1 MPQLDKLS
9 FAAQYFWLTL
19 FFFGLYFL
27 SVNFFVILVFKNLKL
42 RNIIYKIW
50 YFFLY
55 KFDYIDY
62 NNKHKALINNSFSF
76 AYYALYINFFVLTK
90 INMAFEKTKIIINKM
105 QLLDQTKGF
114 LISTQLNNALAETNP
129 TCLIKGLELDMKK
142 LNIDEI

>member
-9 FAAQYFWLTL
+9 FATQYFWLTL

-27 SVNFFVILVFKNLKL
+27 SINFFVILVFKNLKL

-62 NNKHKALINNSFSF
+62 NNKQKSLINTSFSF
-76 AYYALYINFFVLTK
+76 VYYTIYLNFLTSVK
-90 INMAFEKTKIIINKM
+90 IN
-105 QLLDQTKGF
+105 
-114 LISTQLNNALAETNP
+114 LISEKVKSLLFKTQTLNQSKIFLTGNTLNSFIVSTTTP
-129 TCLIKGLELDMKK
+129 LIKEFQKLD
-142 LNIDEI
+142 IYEI

>member
-1 MPQLDKLS
+1 
-9 FAAQYFWLTL
+9 LTL

-55 KFDYIDY
+55 KFDYSEY
-62 NNKHKALINNSFSF
+62 ENKNKKLIQSNFSETYSLSYLKTYSFILKNKVVNELENILNKNLFLNFTVDKINSN
-76 AYYALYINFFVLTK
+76 YINGFFSK
-90 INMAFEKTKIIINKM
+90 SQIDNK
-105 QLLDQTKGF
+105 
-114 LISTQLNNALAETNP
+114 LITNLNS
-129 TCLIKGLELDMKK
+129 

>member
-1 MPQLDKLS
+1 MPQLDKIS
-9 FAAQYFWLTL
+9 FVTQYFWLTL

-55 KFDYIDY
+55 KFDYVNY
-62 NNKHKALINNSFSF
+62 NSRHKNLISSSFSSAYYTLYVNFFIMTKISLVFERVKNIISKIQTLDKSKSLLISGSLNSFF
-76 AYYALYINFFVLTK
+76 NLNF
-90 INMAFEKTKIIINKM
+90 I
-105 QLLDQTKGF
+105 
-114 LISTQLNNALAETNP
+114 
-129 TCLIKGLELDMKK
+129 GLSRRFQE

>member
-9 FAAQYFWLTL
+9 FATQYFWLTL

-55 KFDYIDY
+55 KFDYVDY
-62 NNKHKALINNSFSF
+62 NNKHKNLTNSSF
-76 AYYALYINFFVLTK
+76 NFTYYTLYINFFISAKIGFILDKIAGLTNK
-90 INMAFEKTKIIINKM
+90 IKI
-105 QLLDQTKGF
+105 LDQSKN
-114 LISTQLNNALAETNP
+114 LLVANSMNDYLNSNVLN
-129 TCLIKGLELDMKK
+129 LSKK
-142 LNIDEI
+142 FQELNIDEI

>member
-1 MPQLDKLS
+1 MPQLDKIS
-9 FAAQYFWLTL
+9 FATQYFWLTL

-55 KFDYIDY
+55 KFDYTEY
-62 NNKHKALINNSFSF
+62 NSKHKNLINSSFSST
-76 AYYALYINFFVLTK
+76 YYVLYVNLFIETKTSFILERVKSVISKFQTLNQSKSLLIDNSLNGFFNSNLVGLS
-90 INMAFEKTKIIINKM
+90 NKF
-105 QLLDQTKGF
+105 K
-114 LISTQLNNALAETNP
+114 E
-129 TCLIKGLELDMKK
+129 